1 MTTITP
7 SRPTNSKTKPG
18 SRRKAAAKPTQ
29 TENSR
34 PLDKVTPVN
43 GHAVAAPLFDF
54 SQDPGY
60 HNAGAKQALLRR
72 GKRPPH
78 DELSVDF
85 SDQGVSIS
93 LAVAGQP
100 LLSGEW
106 QWSATV
112 GGTTLAVDGEWKEVG
127 WHRERSCDYLE
138 IELPLSNGYTL
149 ERQMFFARDEL
160 FFFVADCLIG
170 PLDAAAEIQYCQSL
184 PLADDVSFSAADDTS
199 EGWLNVKGRRRACV
213 VPLAQ
218 PEWRSDFRHARFTK
232 SENNLMIEQAAHGR
246 RLLSPF
252 WIDIHPRRI
261 RRPITW
267 RQLTVG
273 ENLGAVNRDVA
284 VGYRIQSGDD
294 QWLVYRSLAPV
305 ANRSVV
311 GHNTYGSFVCGRI
324 KPDGNVKEILTM
336 E

>member
-7 SRPTNSKTKPG
+7 SHPARTKTKPQ
-18 SRRKAAAKPTQ
+18 SPRKTAKPTP
-29 TENSR
+29 TENNR
-34 PLDKVTPVN
+34 PLDKIATVN
-43 GHAVAAPLFDF
+43 GHAADKPLFDF

-60 HNAGAKQALLRR
+60 CNADAKQALLRR

-85 SDQGVSIS
+85 SNQAARIS
-93 LAVAGQP
+93 LEAAGKP

-106 QWSATV
+106 EWSASV
-112 GGTTLAVDGEWKEVG
+112 RGTTLAATGQWKEVG
-127 WHRERSCDYLE
+127 WHREKSCDYLE
-138 IELPLSNGYTL
+138 IELPLSEGYKL

-170 PLDAAAEIQYCQSL
+170 PPDAAAEIHYCQTL
-184 PLADDVSFSAADDTS
+184 PLAGNVSFSAADETC
-199 EGWLNVKGRRRACV
+199 EGWLNVKSRRSACV

-218 PEWRSDFRHARFTK
+218 PEWRSDFRHARFSQ
-232 SENNLMIEQAAHGR
+232 SENNLTIEQAAQGR
-246 RLLSPF
+246 RLLSPV

-273 ENLGAVNRDVA
+273 ENLTAVNRDVA
-284 VGYRIQSGDD
+284 VGYRIQSGNE

-305 ANRSVV
+305 ANRSVM

-324 KPDGNVKEILTM
+324 KPDGHVKDILTM